1 MKTEKEIEEMAEKYS
16 NKMLNDLLTVLES
29 SPSIT
34 IGIGNYKKWFKDDYA
49 KGYSQAQKDL
59 MAEASEDS
67 SEAYSKI
74 VKEAKEKF
82 PAIPLNH
89 LGIGFIY
96 GFDAAKLS
104 MMKEIEGLNKHKER
118 LKNIIN
124 KMTYGLYVSDPMG
137 VLEEIKQGNFEIPET
152 MVVEFLDLENIK

>member
-16 NKMLNDLLTVLES
+16 HKMLNDLLTVLES

-34 IGIGNYKKWFKDDYA
+34 IGIGNYRKWFKDDYS

-59 MAEASEDS
+59 MAEALDGFEEWFEKKVQEAPNDMAQEDFQNFK
-67 SEAYSKI
+67 EVFELIWKTATTSK
-74 VKEAKEKF
+74 
-82 PAIPLNH
+82 
-89 LGIGFIY
+89 
-96 GFDAAKLS
+96 
-104 MMKEIEGLNKHKER
+104 MKEIEGLNKHKER

-124 KMTYGLYVSDPMG
+124 KMTYGLYVSDPME